1 MTIDDPSMEPGD
13 GPVHYQISIT
23 GRQAA
28 AFFLGL
34 LVSLGFA
41 FFFGM
46 KTGAAARRG
55 PNALQSL
62 AQVSDLPVPTPA
74 PAEAARPVTA
84 AAATSDPAE
93 APRPVETGEKRL
105 GFDDAA
111 PAEADA
117 KAEAKSEK
125 GDSKALARPT
135 PKTET
140 KDGAKEVA
148 RSDARSDARK
158 APASQD
164 APKEVAS
171 KAAKDG
177 VKAAPAVGP
186 PATPVPGKAALA
198 AKPAPDAKKAA
209 ATWFVQA
216 LATKNAQAADD
227 LAKRLRKAGWKADVS
242 LAPNKPGVFRV
253 RVGPYAEKAKA
264 EAAAKK
270 IRDAEKAHKLAPAVV
285 TG

>member
-74 PAEAARPVTA
+74 PAEAAHPVA
-84 AAATSDPAE
+84 APAATSDPAE
-93 APRPVETGEKRL
+93 APRPVEPGEKRL

-111 PAEADA
+111 PTEADT
-117 KAEAKSEK
+117 KAETK
-125 GDSKALARPT
+125 GDSKAPARAT
-135 PKTET
+135 PKAEA
-140 KDGAKEVA
+140 KDAAKDA
-148 RSDARSDARK
+148 GRDDARLDARK
-158 APASQD
+158 APAPQD

-171 KAAKDG
+171 KPAKDG
-177 VKAAPAVGP
+177 VKTAPASGP
-186 PATPVPGKAALA
+186 SATPVPAKVTPA
-198 AKPAPDAKKAA
+198 AKAAPDAKKAA
-209 ATWFVQA
+209 ASWFVQA

-227 LAKRLRKAGWKADVS
+227 LAKRLRKGGWKADVS

-264 EAAAKK
+264 DAAARK

-285 TG
+285 PG